1 MPMSSPSPEQPFKW
15 HYAEFDDR
23 NFQIR
28 GHTLFFVVVLFSVI
42 LLVALLFL
50 YARWVCRFSSPP
62 PPPSSASSRAQPPPP
77 ARGLDAASIAS
88 LPIVLHSQT
97 ESISSDGECCICL
110 GVFGDGDKVK
120 LLPRCRHCFH
130 SECVDMW
137 LVTHSSCPLCRT
149 AIRVDSPV

>member
-1 MPMSSPSPEQPFKW
+1 MPTPSPEQPFKW

-23 NFQIR
+23 SFQIR

-50 YARWVCRFSSPP
+50 YARWVCRFSSSSSPP
-62 PPPSSASSRAQPPPP
+62 PPRAPPPHAP

-88 LPIVLHSQT
+88 LPIVLHGQS
-97 ESISSDGECCICL
+97 EPISSDGECCICL

-130 SECVDMW
+130 SECVDAW
-137 LVTHSSCPLCRT
+137 LVTHSSCPLCRA